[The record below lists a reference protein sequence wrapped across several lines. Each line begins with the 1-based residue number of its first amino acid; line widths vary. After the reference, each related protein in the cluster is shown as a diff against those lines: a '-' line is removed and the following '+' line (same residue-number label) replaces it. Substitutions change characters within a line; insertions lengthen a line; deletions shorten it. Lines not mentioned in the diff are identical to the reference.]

1 MGDNLLYIS
10 KELDKML
17 DEKGVVVFRDNNK
30 QPYAIFKL
38 KDEKGAVAG
47 FGENGLFM
55 VQAMGKSLTSHKPSA
70 TIEM

>member
-10 KELDKML
+10 KELDEML
-17 DEKGVVVFRDNNK
+17 DEKGVVAFRDNNK

-38 KDEKGAVAG
+38 KDEEGAVAG

-55 VQAMGKSLTSHKPSA
+55 VQAIGKSLTSHKPSD
-70 TIEM
+70 TMGE

>member
-1 MGDNLLYIS
+1 MSKGTDLLWIS

-17 DEKGVVVFRDNNK
+17 DKDGCVVFRDKEK

-38 KDEKGAVAG
+38 KDEEGAVAG

-55 VQAMGKSLTSHKPSA
+55 VRSAKKGLTIP
-70 TIEM
+70 

>member
-10 KELDKML
+10 KELDQML
-17 DEKGVVVFRDNNK
+17 DEKGVVIFRDNNK

-38 KDEKGAVAG
+38 KDEEGAVAG

-55 VQAMGKSLTSHKPSA
+55 VQAMGKSLTSHKPSD
-70 TIEM
+70 TMEE

>member
-17 DEKGVVVFRDNNK
+17 DEEGVVVFRDNNK

-38 KDEKGAVAG
+38 EDKEGAVAG

-55 VQAMGKSLTSHKPSA
+55 VQAMGKSLTSHKPSD
-70 TIEM
+70 TIKE